1 MKISGFQKLTLLD
14 YPGKVAALLFTAG
27 CDFRCPFCQNSELV
41 LNPALAPAID
51 TEYIFDYLKKRSG
64 VLDGVCIT
72 GGEPLLSDGVFETA
86 RRIKSLGM
94 IVKLDTNGSFP
105 DRLSEMIAEK
115 LCDYVAIDIKSS
127 KRNYHTASGCM
138 IDLSKIEKSVGILMT
153 GSVDYEFRTTCV
165 RELVSR
171 DDLRGIGEWIRG
183 AKRYRLQTFV
193 PGERNISPEGYT
205 AYTPE
210 EMLELR
216 DMMKEYVSD
225 VEVRGI

>member
-41 LNPALAPAID
+41 LNPSLAPDID
-51 TEYIFDYLKKRSG
+51 TDYIFDYLKKRSG

-72 GGEPLLSDGVFETA
+72 GGEPLLSDGVFDIA

-94 IVKLDTNGSFP
+94 LVKLDTNGSFP
-105 DRLSEMIAEK
+105 DRLSEMIDEK

-127 KRNYHTASGCM
+127 KKNYHAASGCM
-138 IDLSKIEKSVGILMT
+138 IDLSKIEKSVGILMS

-171 DDLRGIGEWIRG
+171 EDLRDIGEWIRG

-210 EMLELR
+210 EMLGLCE
-216 DMMKEYVSD
+216 MMKEYISD
-225 VEVRGI
+225 VQVRGI